1 MPVDGSIVLA
11 YAGSIT
17 TGEHHM
23 ETTTLTIPAMQN
35 EAVALAVARALE
47 AVAGVDSVHITVAH
61 ARARVGFNQVLATPG
76 DLRAAVETAGFVV
89 SDTPARQGCCGGCG
103 G

>member
-1 MPVDGSIVLA
+1 MDGSIVLA
-11 YAGSIT
+11 YAAAIT
-17 TGEHHM
+17 TGEQHM

-35 EAVALAVARALE
+35 ETVALAVARALE

-61 ARARVGFNQVLATPG
+61 ARARVGFNQGLATPG
-76 DLRAAVETAGFVV
+76 DLRAAVETAGYVV
-89 SDTPARQGCCGGCG
+89 SDAPVRQGCCGGCG